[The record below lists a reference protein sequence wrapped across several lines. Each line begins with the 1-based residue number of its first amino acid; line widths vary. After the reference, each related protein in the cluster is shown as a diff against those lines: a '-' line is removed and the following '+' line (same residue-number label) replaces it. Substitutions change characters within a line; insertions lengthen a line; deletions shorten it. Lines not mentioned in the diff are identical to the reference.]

1 VILAMKTYLAEVL
14 GTFLLVFIGT
24 ASVVTGGFG
33 GALPLGQ
40 EGIGLAF
47 GIGLIAAAYTVGPIS
62 GAHLN
67 PAVTLGVFLAGRLPA
82 KDVVPYFIAQI
93 IGAILASL
101 ALWIIVS
108 GKVGGHTTGFGANG
122 WDPAAW
128 GTWSAFI
135 IEVIATFTFVTVI
148 LGVTSASHTTV
159 LAGLV
164 IGLTLAGLHFAVI
177 PVTGTSLNPARSIGP
192 ALFTGGAAISQ
203 LWLFIVAPLIGGAI
217 AGVVAKTG
225 IFEKD

>member
-1 VILAMKTYLAEVL
+1 MKTYLAEVL

-24 ASVVTGGFG
+24 SSVVTGGFG

-47 GIGLIAAAYTVGPIS
+47 GIGLIAAAYAIGPIS

-82 KDVVPYFIAQI
+82 KDVIPYWIAQI
-93 IGAILASL
+93 LWELIG
-101 ALWIIVS
+101 
-108 GKVGGHTTGFGANG
+108 
-122 WDPAAW
+122 
-128 GTWSAFI
+128 
-135 IEVIATFTFVTVI
+135 TFTFVTVI
-148 LGVTSASHTTV
+148 LGVTAEKHSTAF
-159 LAGLV
+159 AGLV
-164 IGLTLAGLHFAVI
+164 IGLTLAGIHFAMI
-177 PVTGTSLNPARSIGP
+177 PVTGTSVNPARSIGP
-192 ALFTGGAAISQ
+192 ALFTGGAALSQ

-217 AGVVAKTG
+217 AGVVAKAR